1 MSPPAQ
7 NGTLPSLRAAPR
19 TSTALIAGSRAQ
31 ALSFSFMAIAMAVVS
46 ALSAA
51 GRLSVTVPR
60 PPRASNRTSSV
71 AISSLS
77 AQQAPGDDE
86 AHDLV
91 RALENLVHAHVAY
104 EALDREVLQV
114 AIAAVELE
122 RGIAHRE
129 AHVGGEALGHGAG
142 ERRIRSPLIELDR
155 GAVHHEARRLELGRH
170 VGQAELKRLELGQL
184 AAELRALVEIA
195 RGRLE
200 AGGGGPERAGR
211 DVDAPPVQALHGD
224 LEALALRA
232 HAVGHGN

>member
-31 ALSFSFMAIAMAVVS
+31 ALSLSFMAIAMAVVS

-114 AIAAVELE
+114 TIAAVELE

-129 AHVGGEALGHGAG
+129 AHVGGEALGHGNPAG
-142 ERRIRSPLIELDR
+142 LEDHHGGRLTVPAELLFRFAEGEAGRILLDR
-155 GAVHHEARRLELGRH
+155 KAGDAAR
-170 VGQAELKRLELGQL
+170 A
-184 AAELRALVEIA
+184 
-195 RGRLE
+195 LE
-200 AGGGGPERAGR
+200 AGAHHGDIHIRDAGARDDRFGAVGAVGRAAAHRAGLERGGPPSVVNGTKAFIS
-211 DVDAPPVQALHGD
+211 
-224 LEALALRA
+224 
-232 HAVGHGN
+232 